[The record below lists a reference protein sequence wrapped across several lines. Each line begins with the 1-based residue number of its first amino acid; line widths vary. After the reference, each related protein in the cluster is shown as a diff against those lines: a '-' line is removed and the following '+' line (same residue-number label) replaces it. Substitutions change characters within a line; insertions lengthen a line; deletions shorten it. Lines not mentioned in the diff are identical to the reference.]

1 MASAHY
7 LSQVQITGATSTD
20 DRLLFAASRVVIHRL
35 FNGRRVLHFTPERQ
49 AGHVIEQLASQYV
62 TADFLDPACD
72 LRLNMSRKD
81 ALGEN

>member
-1 MASAHY
+1 
-7 LSQVQITGATSTD
+7 
-20 DRLLFAASRVVIHRL
+20 VVIHRL